1 MAPAPAR
8 LALAALCAVLFLTF
22 LDNTI
27 VSVALADMQKS
38 LLAGVSS
45 LQWIVDGYML
55 AFAGLLLVGGTL
67 GDLFGRKKV
76 MLGGVGL
83 FCAGSLLGALAHGT
97 STLIAGRVVMGVG
110 AAACEPGTLSLIRQI
125 YREERA
131 RARALGVWTSVS
143 GVSLAAGPVL
153 GGLLVAAWG
162 WRGVFWF
169 NLGFGLVA
177 LAVAAWALPESSDP
191 QGRSLDLPGLVTGVV
206 AVSALTFAVIGGENA
221 GFTTLWID
229 GLFALAAAATVL
241 FVVIERRARDPVL
254 PLAYFRIPA
263 YSTANAVAF
272 ATSFGLFA
280 VFFFTALYLQVDA
293 KYSGGRIAEEF
304 GAMALAMVAAGWV
317 SGRWTSARGPRWPM
331 TIGCLL
337 SGAGIVLVDRI
348 LAVNV
353 SKLELAAA
361 LALVGFGLGLTLV
374 AVTSA
379 VLTIAPAERSGMA
392 ASTVNTSREL
402 GGVLAVAI
410 LGAVINGRLV
420 SELNGKLGALGVG
433 PELQQLVVH
442 AVTHGGLP
450 ADATL
455 AILTNP
461 VVAANPGVIPKILDA
476 AETAFGHAL
485 HSGLLVAAIVLFA
498 AAVGSF
504 VGAAKVAPAAR

>member
-1 MAPAPAR
+1 M
-8 LALAALCAVLFLTF
+8 
-22 LDNTI
+22 
-27 VSVALADMQKS
+27 
-38 LLAGVSS
+38 
-45 LQWIVDGYML
+45 
-55 AFAGLLLVGGTL
+55 
-67 GDLFGRKKV
+67 
-76 MLGGVGL
+76 
-83 FCAGSLLGALAHGT
+83 
-97 STLIAGRVVMGVG
+97 
-110 AAACEPGTLSLIRQI
+110 
-125 YREERA
+125 
-131 RARALGVWTSVS
+131 
-143 GVSLAAGPVL
+143 
-153 GGLLVAAWG
+153 
-162 WRGVFWF
+162 
-169 NLGFGLVA
+169 
-177 LAVAAWALPESSDP
+177 
-191 QGRSLDLPGLVTGVV
+191 
-206 AVSALTFAVIGGENA
+206 IGGENA

-229 GLFALAAAATVL
+229 GLFVLAAAAAVL
-241 FVVIERRARDPVL
+241 FVVIERRSRDPVL
-254 PLAYFRIPA
+254 PLEYFRIPA

-293 KYSGGRIAEEF
+293 KYTGGRIAEEF

-337 SGAGIVLVDRI
+337 AGGGIVLVDRI

-379 VLTIAPAERSGMA
+379 VLTIAPAARSGMA

-420 SELNGKLGALGVG
+420 SELTGKLGALGVG
-433 PELQQLVVH
+433 PELQNLVVH

-485 HSGLLVAAIVLFA
+485 HSGLLVAAVILFA
-498 AAVGSF
+498 AAIVSV
-504 VGAAKVAPAAR
+504 VGARKVAPAGV